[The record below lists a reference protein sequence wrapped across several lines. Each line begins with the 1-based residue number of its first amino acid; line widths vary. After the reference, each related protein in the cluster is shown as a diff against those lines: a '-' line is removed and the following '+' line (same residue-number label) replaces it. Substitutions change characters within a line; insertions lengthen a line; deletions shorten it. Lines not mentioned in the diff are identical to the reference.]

1 MKTNRSYLAML
12 FIATLLQACSSG
24 MSALKEGNLDEAL
37 AKSIDRLRKNSEK
50 SKALFVLKEAYPIVV
65 QNHLNLARTFENSSM
80 PFHWEKALNEY
91 QTLQA
96 ISDNLASCPSCTQSL
111 GIRRENYLAQLN
123 TTKQLAADERFE
135 AGMNALAQK
144 QNRLMA
150 KEAFYHFKRSA
161 EIIPNYKQADAKAA
175 EAFEAA
181 RYRVLIQPLN
191 DIFRLHNNEYQYLQG
206 RLADNILGRKN
217 NNPFVAYQTQPTI
230 GNQLNHDVVTF
241 ALLDYVPWQVNE
253 FVKKEVVERE
263 IKVGRKK
270 KSDSTYVDV
279 FEKVSGVIFT
289 HTREIRAIGTMEMR
303 VLNTLNNQVTNR
315 EEVQRINSWTNSW
328 QTFKGDER
336 AIQGRCLKTR
346 QALGEPTPFELFRG
360 LSNDLSNHFCGRL
373 QDFYRG
379 V

>member
-1 MKTNRSYLAML
+1 MKTDRPYLAILL
-12 FIATLLQACSSG
+12 FFTLLQACSSG
-24 MSALKEGNLDEAL
+24 MSALKEGNLDDAL
-37 AKSIDRLRKNSEK
+37 TKAIDRLHRNSEK
-50 SKALFVLKEAYPIVV
+50 SKALFVLKEAYPLVI
-65 QNHLNLARTFENSSM
+65 QHHSQLARNYERSTM

-96 ISDNLASCPSCTQSL
+96 ISNNLASCPSCTQSL
-111 GIRRENYLAQLN
+111 GIRPANYLAQLN

-150 KEAFYHFKRSA
+150 KDAFYHFKRSA

-175 EAFEAA
+175 EALEYA

-191 DIFRLHNNEYQYLQG
+191 DVFRLHNNEYQYLQQ
-206 RLADNILGRKN
+206 RLADNISDRKN
-217 NNPFVAYQTQPTI
+217 SNPFVAYQTQPNV

-253 FVKKEVVERE
+253 FVKKEVVERA

-289 HTREIRAIGTMEMR
+289 HTREIKAIGTMEMR

-315 EEVQRINSWTNSW
+315 EEIQRINSWTNSW

-336 AIQGRCLKTR
+336 AIEGRCLKPR

>member
-1 MKTNRSYLAML
+1 MKIHHAYLAILL
-12 FIATLLQACSSG
+12 FVTLLQACSSG
-24 MSALKEGNLDEAL
+24 MSALKEGNLDDAL
-37 AKSIDRLRKNSEK
+37 TKAIDRLHRNSEK
-50 SKALFVLKEAYPIVV
+50 SKALFVLKKAYPLVI
-65 QNHLNLARTFENSSM
+65 QHHSQLARNYERSTM

-96 ISDNLASCPSCTQSL
+96 ISQNLTSCLSCTQSL
-111 GIRRENYLAQLN
+111 GIRPANYLAQLN

-150 KEAFYHFKRSA
+150 KDAFYHFKRSA

-175 EAFEAA
+175 EALEYA

-191 DIFRLHNNEYQYLQG
+191 DVFRLHNNEYQYLQQ
-206 RLADNILGRKN
+206 RLADNISDRKN
-217 NNPFVAYQTQPTI
+217 SNPFVAYQTQPTI

-315 EEVQRINSWTNSW
+315 EEVQRINAWTNSW

>member
-1 MKTNRSYLAML
+1 MKTPYQSLIML
-12 FIATLLQACSSG
+12 ITFIGLQACSSG
-24 MSALKEGNLDEAL
+24 LSALKEGNIDEAL
-37 AKSIDRLRKNSEK
+37 AKSIDRLRKNADQ
-50 SKALFVLKEAYPIVV
+50 SKALFVFKEAYPLVI
-65 QNHLNLARTFENSSM
+65 QKHLSLARTYENTTT
-80 PFHWEKALNEY
+80 PFHWEKAFNEY
-91 QTLQA
+91 AILQE
-96 ISDNLASCPSCTQSL
+96 ITQNVASCSSCTQSL
-111 GIRRENYLAQLN
+111 GIRPDNYLAQLN
-123 TTKQLAADERFE
+123 TTKQLAADEHFE
-135 AGMNALAQK
+135 AGIKALAQK
-144 QNRLMA
+144 QNRLIA

-175 EAFEAA
+175 EALEAA

-191 DIFRLHNNEYQYLQG
+191 DVFRLHNNEYQYLQE

-217 NNPFVAYQTQPTI
+217 NNPFVAYQTQPNV

-270 KSDSTYVDV
+270 KNDSTYVDV

-336 AIQGRCLKTR
+336 AIEGRCLKTR
-346 QALGEPTPFELFRG
+346 QAFGEPTPFELFRG